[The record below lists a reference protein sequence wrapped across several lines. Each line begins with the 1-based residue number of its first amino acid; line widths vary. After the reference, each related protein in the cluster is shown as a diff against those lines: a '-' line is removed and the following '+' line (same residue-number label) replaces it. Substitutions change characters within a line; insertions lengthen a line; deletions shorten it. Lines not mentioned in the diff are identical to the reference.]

1 MAQPDATEYV
11 QATPH
16 PGLAGYVLRYG
27 GYREFSRSVV
37 RRRQAPTGSC
47 TLILGMGPPLRL
59 DGPAGP
65 TVPTSFLAGM
75 HDASV
80 ITAFTGMQ
88 HGVQVDLTPLGVYT
102 LLGRPM
108 HELANTT
115 PRLDELD
122 VPTLAGLPER
132 LAHDAGWP
140 RRFERVDTALLALL
154 DAGHARPDP
163 EVSWAWQR
171 LVRSH
176 GGVGVQD
183 LAEAT
188 GWSRRHL
195 LNRFRAQVGLGP
207 KASARVLRFQRAA
220 ELLVPTLS
228 SGPAGRVGSLAD
240 VAATCGYADHA
251 HLVRE
256 FRALAGCTPSEY
268 LAEWS

>member
-1 MAQPDATEYV
+1 MAQPDAAEYV
-11 QATPH
+11 PGSPH

-27 GYREFSRSVV
+27 GYREFSASVV

-47 TLILGMGPPLRL
+47 TLILGMGPSLRL

-65 TVPTSFLAGM
+65 TSPTSFLAGM
-75 HDASV
+75 HDAAV
-80 ITAFTGMQ
+80 ITAFSGRQ
-88 HGVQVDLTPLGVYT
+88 HGVQVDLTPLGVYA

-108 HELANTT
+108 HELADST
-115 PRLDELD
+115 PHLDELE
-122 VPTLAGLPER
+122 VPVLAGLPER

-140 RRFERVDTALLALL
+140 QRFARVDATLLALL
-154 DAGHARPDP
+154 DAGHTRPDP

-176 GGVGVQD
+176 GRVGIQH
-183 LAEAT
+183 LADGT

-195 LNRFRAQVGLGP
+195 LNRFRTQVGLGP
-207 KASARVLRFQRAA
+207 KASARVVRFQHAA

-228 SGPAGRVGSLAD
+228 SGPTGPWGSLAD

-256 FRALAGCTPSEY
+256 FRALAGCTPREY